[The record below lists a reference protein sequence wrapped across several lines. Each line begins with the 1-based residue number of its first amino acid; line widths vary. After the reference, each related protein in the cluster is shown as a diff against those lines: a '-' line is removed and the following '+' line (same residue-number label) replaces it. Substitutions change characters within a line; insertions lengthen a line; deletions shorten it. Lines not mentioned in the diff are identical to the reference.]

1 MSVTVI
7 WSSCWTRL
15 PSRATRKL
23 PMANCVI
30 MRCLRVLLG
39 AALLLP
45 LCAQA
50 QQARWYQV
58 EVLVFSYPAG
68 GAAEL
73 WEATPKLAYP
83 TVTQRLSSA
92 REQSAVV
99 PQADPVS
106 LAVATQPV
114 PFATLPATQRELARQ
129 ADAMQR
135 SGRYRILFH
144 EAWLQPMANQ
154 AEAVPIVLDHSGDG
168 GPWPALQGTI
178 KLYQSGDL
186 QLETNLWLNT
196 QGEYLHSS
204 WRMPPPP
211 LAPSSGIPE
220 TPPQSAPDAPG
231 AAAPAGKEYPF
242 QHAVLLNQTRHLR
255 NGELLYIDHPMMGVL
270 AKITAVPEAPPTV
283 TAQPETKPSLPPPT
297 PTPPI

>member
-1 MSVTVI
+1 
-7 WSSCWTRL
+7 
-15 PSRATRKL
+15 
-23 PMANCVI
+23 MADCVI
-30 MRCLRVLLG
+30 TRCLRVLLG

-68 GAAEL
+68 GAAEQ

-83 TVTQRLSSA
+83 TVTQRLTGA

-99 PQADPVS
+99 PQADAASPPA
-106 LAVATQPV
+106 AVQPI

-135 SGRYRILFH
+135 SGRYQILFH

-154 AEAVPIVLDHSGDG
+154 AAAVPIVLDHSGDG

-178 KLYQSGDL
+178 KLYHSGDL

-211 LAPSSGIPE
+211 LGPASGIRE
-220 TPPQSAPDAPG
+220 TPAQAVPDASGP
-231 AAAPAGKEYPF
+231 AAPADKEYPF
-242 QHAVLLNQTRHLR
+242 RHAVLLNQTRHLR
-255 NGELLYIDHPMMGVL
+255 SGELLYIDHPMMGVL
-270 AKITAVPEAPPTV
+270 AKITAITEAQPTV
-283 TAQPETKPSLPPPT
+283 TAQPETKPSLQPAT
-297 PTPPI
+297 PTPPS